1 MAKSRN
7 RLFAD
12 LVKTFYTGTGEEVAQ
27 TIRSK
32 KKKRVDTTTKTV
44 IDNVPAASVSA
55 ITFYISAEKN
65 YDHHFTIISA
75 VQKSSNDCDYSEFG
89 TIITNA
95 SLADFEV
102 RINSD
107 DFELLATPTE
117 NNVDFK
123 VTRIIVR

>member
-12 LVKTFYTGTGEEVAQ
+12 LVKSFYTGTGEEVAQ
-27 TIRSK
+27 TVRSK
-32 KKKRVDTTTKTV
+32 KAKRVAGNTSTV
-44 IDNVPAASVSA
+44 IDTISAASVSA

-65 YDHHFTIISA
+65 NDRHFTIISA
-75 VQKSSNDCDYSEFG
+75 VQKSSSACDYTEFG
-89 TIITNA
+89 TLITNS
-95 SLADFEV
+95 SLADFTV
-102 RINSD
+102 RINNGE
-107 DFELLATPTE
+107 FELLADPTA

>member
-32 KKKRVDTTTKTV
+32 KAKRVSGQTKTL
-44 IDNVPAASVSA
+44 IDSVSAASVSA

-75 VQKSSNDCDYSEFG
+75 VQKSSTDCDYSEFG
-89 TIITNA
+89 TIITNS
-95 SLADFEV
+95 SLAEFEV
-102 RINSD
+102 RINSG
-107 DFELLATPTE
+107 DFELLATPTA
-117 NNVDFK
+117 NNIDFK